1 MGRKTLLLL
10 AVATLGVFSA
20 VGMRATNFQIW
31 DVNGTTVEAMWEGT
45 PPSIKWNENFTTL
58 PSNVTENGSGVAP
71 MTVLTNA
78 FSAWSTATYNGT
90 PVTNIEFTFGSA
102 SASFPQAP
110 TVDCQNVIGFD
121 DTTTDFGTGVIAFT
135 SIATVTVPAG
145 STVPFAY
152 SCGSNNPSPAPTCSL
167 EACIVDVDIMFNPKP
182 PVPFSTST
190 GGQFATSAPTANQY
204 DLQSIATH
212 EIGHMIGLDHS
223 GIAHAVMYPYGDTSS
238 IGIHQ
243 GLWTDDMIGAGHL
256 YPGAAAPTSEIQGH
270 VAVNSSQDVYAAHV
284 EAVDSTTGNAITDTL
299 TDPSGNYRL
308 LLFGGTFYV
317 FVQSLAPDFN
327 HGPCTIGDFSGQAG
341 YGNNDFAD
349 IPANSTGYTGKYY

>member
-1 MGRKTLLLL
+1 
-10 AVATLGVFSA
+10 
-20 VGMRATNFQIW
+20 
-31 DVNGTTVEAMWEGT
+31 
-45 PPSIKWNENFTTL
+45 
-58 PSNVTENGSGVAP
+58 

-299 TDPSGNYRL
+299 TDPRGTTASCCSGALSMCLFSPLLPILIMDPARSETSADRL
-308 LLFGGTFYV
+308 GTETTTSRIFPPIRPDIRE
-317 FVQSLAPDFN
+317 SIIDSPAP
-327 HGPCTIGDFSGQAG
+327 
-341 YGNNDFAD
+341 
-349 IPANSTGYTGKYY
+349 